1 MKVWL
6 AVSHHLSLIASVGI
20 RNQGTLA
27 GNLMLKHAHNDF
39 PSDVFLSLE
48 TVGHT
53 ALKKSDMSCV
63 YNTFLYWF
71 VLFTAE
77 MF

>member
-6 AVSHHLSLIASVGI
+6 AVSQHLSLIASVGI

-53 ALKKSDMSCV
+53 AL
-63 YNTFLYWF
+63 N
-71 VLFTAE
+71 
-77 MF
+77 